1 MLGMPE
7 IILLHNG
14 LQPVGKQWGQT
25 PYNTAGTE
33 GSIRCSFAMTFN
45 TIFAAF
51 AVDIQ
56 IAKHDMY
63 GAILQLP
70 TTKYLDWKSDSDCK
84 YVHWCA
90 LGK

>member
-1 MLGMPE
+1 MRIGWCFA
-7 IILLHNG
+7 I
-14 LQPVGKQWGQT
+14 KQWGQT

-33 GSIRCSFAMTFN
+33 GTIRCSFAMTFN
-45 TIFAAF
+45 TIFAAV

-56 IAKHDMY
+56 TSIHQMTS
-63 GAILQLP
+63 AILQLP

>member
-1 MLGMPE
+1 
-7 IILLHNG
+7 
-14 LQPVGKQWGQT
+14 
-25 PYNTAGTE
+25 
-33 GSIRCSFAMTFN
+33 MTFN

-63 GAILQLP
+63 GVILQLP